1 MASMS
6 VEERVQDFIKKVR
19 VNGGKLSDYFCGMTN
34 NVARRI
40 KEHGNVSVI
49 CRTDCDTKKT
59 ARNLMNQLERAGF
72 DVDPDIMS
80 GQDDS
85 INVYI
90 YKKTIHSVEQLKRT
104 VEITFDKRGY
114 KEDECDEI
122 PENKGIYACFACD
135 KEMKE
140 NKYQNLEL
148 KYIGMTEDGFQTRI
162 KKHIEEDHPSWK
174 RRIKSTQQLIY
185 VLADFESDILQ
196 SVEAALIYCNQPPE
210 NSEYRDGYQGE
221 YHTLTVNCKGAHS
234 KIYAINTTT
243 FNG

>member
-1 MASMS
+1 
-6 VEERVQDFIKKVR
+6 
-19 VNGGKLSDYFCGMTN
+19 
-34 NVARRI
+34 
-40 KEHGNVSVI
+40 
-49 CRTDCDTKKT
+49 
-59 ARNLMNQLERAGF
+59 
-72 DVDPDIMS
+72 
-80 GQDDS
+80 
-85 INVYI
+85 
-90 YKKTIHSVEQLKRT
+90 
-104 VEITFDKRGY
+104 
-114 KEDECDEI
+114 
-122 PENKGIYACFACD
+122 
-135 KEMKE
+135 MKE

-196 SVEAALIYCNQPPE
+196 SVEADLIYCNQPPE

-234 KIYAINTTT
+234 KIHAINTAT